1 MNTVLLLTENQTK
14 LELPYPPSLPPGSA
28 FLSLSIGNVLFL
40 LYIGKSVYVMN
51 VKTAG
56 NLNTVF
62 IFVYRIYKK
71 RQKLPLLMHAKLFP
85 RSSRSVRWG
94 KNKGRFLLA
103 VYERCVRGGCSV
115 TGPGHPGA
123 LGGAGAPGRERGTA
137 S

>member
-14 LELPYPPSLPPGSA
+14 LELPYPPSLSPGSA

-71 RQKLPLLMHAKLFP
+71 
-85 RSSRSVRWG
+85 
-94 KNKGRFLLA
+94 
-103 VYERCVRGGCSV
+103 
-115 TGPGHPGA
+115 T
-123 LGGAGAPGRERGTA
+123 
-137 S
+137 

>member
-1 MNTVLLLTENQTK
+1 MTAVLLLTENQTK
-14 LELPYPPSLPPGSA
+14 LELPHPQSLPPRSA

-71 RQKLPLLMHAKLFP
+71 KNLPLLMHAKLFP
-85 RSSRSVRWG
+85 RSSHPCDGGGEINGVFYWRCTS
-94 KNKGRFLLA
+94 A
-103 VYERCVRGGCSV
+103 V
-115 TGPGHPGA
+115 
-123 LGGAGAPGRERGTA
+123 
-137 S
+137 

>member
-71 RQKLPLLMHAKLFP
+71 TENCLYLCMLNYSPGPPAQCD
-85 RSSRSVRWG
+85 G
-94 KNKGRFLLA
+94 GEIKGVFLLA

-115 TGPGHPGA
+115 TGPGHPGD